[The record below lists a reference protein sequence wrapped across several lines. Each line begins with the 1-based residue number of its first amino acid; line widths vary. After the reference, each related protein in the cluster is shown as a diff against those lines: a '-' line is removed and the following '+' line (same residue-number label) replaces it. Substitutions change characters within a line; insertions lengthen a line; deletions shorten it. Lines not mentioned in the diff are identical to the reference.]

1 MKILGE
7 NCRGGAEVEIKY
19 YVRYL
24 AYRHR
29 NSLSRVYR
37 AAGLYGMVMLLFFL
51 LYHIPLAGILAKN
64 LEGRNFSLF
73 DIALSW
79 SERDPRGLMRSA
91 APVMAW
97 VGNQE
102 DYPEEIS
109 LRSLITAML
118 APFRINLASPP
129 DLLACEMPAL
139 AEYKKENGVLA
150 ALGPGAAPP
159 GKSGLAAQ
167 EISEYA
173 LVGIYYTHT
182 GEAYALT
189 DGTERLSGQRGG
201 VVETGRAIQKKL
213 EAEYGI
219 RVAHYDRV
227 NDKNYSLSY
236 IESEKTA
243 RQLLEENREV
253 QILLDIHRDA
263 GKSRSES
270 VVKINGVEM
279 APILFVV
286 GSDARTPFPTW
297 RNNHD
302 LAVKLAARINK
313 AYPGLCVGVTIKEGR
328 YNQFLHPRALL
339 VEMGTVNNSTAEAVK
354 SAGLLSRILA
364 EEIIEVAPDKLK
376 KQSKNARPGGSGVQ
390 AEVYGEDL

>member
-1 MKILGE
+1 
-7 NCRGGAEVEIKY
+7 VEIKY

-29 NSLSRVYR
+29 YGLSRVYR
-37 AAGLYGMVMLLFFL
+37 AAGLYGMVILLFFL
-51 LYHIPLAGILAKN
+51 LYHIPLAGVLAKN

-79 SERDPRGLMRSA
+79 SERDPRGLVRSA

-109 LRSLITAML
+109 PRSLVTAML

-139 AEYKKENGVLA
+139 AEYKRGNGAIA
-150 ALGPGAAPP
+150 ALGPEVAPP

-167 EISEYA
+167 DISEYA

-182 GEAYALT
+182 GETYALT

-227 NDKNYSLSY
+227 NDENYRLSY
-236 IESEKTA
+236 TESEKTA

-263 GKSRSES
+263 GKTRSES
-270 VVKINGVEM
+270 VVKINGEEM

-339 VEMGTVNNSTAEAVK
+339 VEMGTVNNSMAEAVK
-354 SAGLLSRILA
+354 SAVLLSRILA

-376 KQSKNARPGGSGVQ
+376 KQSKNAHPGGSGVQ